1 MLFYIILKMNHYYNT
16 VKVLPNE
23 LNIHLNN
30 TILDKLKDKIGDK
43 CDKNGFIKKESINI
57 ISKSKP
63 KIIPAHFD
71 GSLYYRLEYNADVI
85 NPNIND
91 LIDCVIIK
99 KNKHGIL
106 AKEDCIYVV
115 IPYIFNGINNED
127 TLNKLFINDKIQIK
141 IIGKDYDINDT
152 QINVHGDYIKK
163 Y

>member
-91 LIDCVIIK
+91 LIDCIIIK

-106 AKEDCIYVV
+106 ANKDCIYVV